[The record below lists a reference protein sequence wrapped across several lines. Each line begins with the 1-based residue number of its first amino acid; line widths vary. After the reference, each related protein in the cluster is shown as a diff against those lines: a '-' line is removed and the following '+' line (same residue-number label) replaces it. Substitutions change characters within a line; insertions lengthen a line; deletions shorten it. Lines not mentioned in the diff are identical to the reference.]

1 MLSNFHKTT
10 SERWRRTPGTQK
22 GSLFPSKGGRTKYK
36 RQKERQKR
44 GTKTHPGEEI
54 VKEEKFPDSR
64 KPSHRWVCGEFWNLR
79 GQQNQ
84 EEKTPQNMCLTTTPS
99 REVAQM
105 LVSGTSKW
113 GLDGEA
119 QAACLG

>member
-1 MLSNFHKTT
+1 M
-10 SERWRRTPGTQK
+10 E
-22 GSLFPSKGGRTKYK
+22 
-36 RQKERQKR
+36 
-44 GTKTHPGEEI
+44 THPGEEV

-119 QAACLG
+119 QAACLGQGLGLSDLRTI